1 MTSSAVLDYTFLAA
15 TLFVVAYVLLGSRWL
30 SKRAYSRILFLC
42 FFLSV
47 AMIVLFNEYE
57 VEPRG
62 NSLLHSALLA
72 LCQYGALT
80 LSAKVW
86 FSINYPKFPRF
97 LKIVINLVMYG
108 GLIGLVIANYVIKT
122 DAPLL
127 VILLYPLG
135 SVSLALIAETIEE
148 SLHRKSQLA

>member
-1 MTSSAVLDYTFLAA
+1 MTLSTMLDYSFLAV
-15 TLFVVAYVLLGSRWL
+15 TLLVLVFVLVGSRWL
-30 SKRAYSRILFLC
+30 SRVAYNRMLLLC

-47 AMIVLFNEYE
+47 AIIVLFNEYE
-57 VEPRG
+57 VELQG
-62 NSLLHSALLA
+62 NSPLHSALMA

-97 LKIVINLVMYG
+97 LKIVINLAMYG

-122 DAPLL
+122 GSPLL

-135 SVSLALIAETIEE
+135 SVSLALVAETIEE
-148 SLHRKSQLA
+148 SLHTKS